1 MAIQRLNNNNHLW
14 WPAFVTDVSAVL
26 ALAVAM
32 AFNGCTFIEI
42 TKEIDRR
49 LSADAAQAQGLRHRF
64 HNCMLQLQNV
74 PTAPVPGTAL
84 LTAVA
89 GLDAAGA
96 ASAAGLA
103 LVTTSGAGAEES
115 FPSFGEPDVLEYQP
129 DHGAEEP
136 QMCLR
141 LREDAR
147 QRLQAAIQ
155 LAEAQDP
162 VVADPN
168 VLRCAKE
175 LVCLKEPTIECL
187 RGITVVLHCRP
198 HKLRAVLRTGR
209 HSRGF
214 KQCGPAQNW
223 ASTVSYALIT
233 TPFGQSNLHDPDK
246 PSPFVGPKDYQR
258 AKTYN
263 SVVLEMLRTQYIS
276 CDSDTWPP
284 PWRDVL
290 RLRTCDQTAPPSSGS
305 QSYVYLFEVF
315 AGQIR
320 VLKCSIG
327 NRRIITAEHIEQGG
341 SHPEATA
348 GTMAAAFPT
357 AAATST
363 PRASVTTTIDEE
375 EQASREMQDE
385 DADVRK
391 DMLAQ
396 EDVFI
401 QELQLGEDDAGWNAA
416 AVRRC
421 VFFLFCSQIFR

>member
-1 MAIQRLNNNNHLW
+1 MFIDLTKLFTLSTYPRIECRRLLANGGRAKLWNFTMVLPHPHQPPGSASKAPVLIVLEALMSTANGAETSEVLYSFKMAIQRLNNNNHLW

-129 DHGAEEP
+129 DHGTEEP

-198 HKLRAVLRTGR
+198 HKVQMVLR
-209 HSRGF
+209 
-214 KQCGPAQNW
+214 
-223 ASTVSYALIT
+223 V
-233 TPFGQSNLHDPDK
+233 K
-246 PSPFVGPKDYQR
+246 PS
-258 AKTYN
+258 
-263 SVVLEMLRTQYIS
+263 
-276 CDSDTWPP
+276 
-284 PWRDVL
+284 
-290 RLRTCDQTAPPSSGS
+290 
-305 QSYVYLFEVF
+305 
-315 AGQIR
+315 
-320 VLKCSIG
+320 
-327 NRRIITAEHIEQGG
+327 
-341 SHPEATA
+341 
-348 GTMAAAFPT
+348 
-357 AAATST
+357 
-363 PRASVTTTIDEE
+363 
-375 EQASREMQDE
+375 
-385 DADVRK
+385 
-391 DMLAQ
+391 
-396 EDVFI
+396 
-401 QELQLGEDDAGWNAA
+401 
-416 AVRRC
+416 
-421 VFFLFCSQIFR
+421 